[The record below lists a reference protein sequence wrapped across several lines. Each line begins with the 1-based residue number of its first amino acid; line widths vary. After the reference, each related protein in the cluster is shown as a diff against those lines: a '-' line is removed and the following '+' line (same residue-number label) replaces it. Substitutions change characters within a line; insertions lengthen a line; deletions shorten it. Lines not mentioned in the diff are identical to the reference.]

1 MPMTSAQGI
10 ERERKR
16 TAARMAQKRAEREA
30 AEREAKLASQGKARG
45 DDLQV
50 NGESS
55 QQGTDSQPGA
65 AIEVGAGKV
74 PFWQLSPAWQA
85 SQARKAG
92 QAAAGQPVPVG
103 ANPPNNVEAAQSL
116 ALDALAIYAVKAA
129 HYLGRVATGR
139 AKGEQWQIRASSD
152 VLDRLGVTGAT
163 VAAARERAA
172 GADAASLAPLLAR
185 LAQAQALAARKA
197 GATDAQIEPDSGQT
211 SGTQNAD

>member
-30 AEREAKLASQGKARG
+30 AEREAKLAAQGARG
-45 DDLQV
+45 DSL
-50 NGESS
+50 NATGEST
-55 QQGTDSQPGA
+55 QGADNQPGP

-92 QAAAGQPVPVG
+92 QAAAAQPITVG

-129 HYLGRVATGR
+129 HYVGRVATGR
-139 AKGEQWQIRASSD
+139 AKGEQWALRSSMD
-152 VLDRLGVTGAT
+152 LLDRLGVTGAT
-163 VAAARERAA
+163 VAAARDRAA
-172 GADAASLAPLLAR
+172 ADAASLAPLLAR

-197 GATDAQIEPDSGQT
+197 SATDAETGQT
-211 SGTQNAD
+211 SGTPSAE